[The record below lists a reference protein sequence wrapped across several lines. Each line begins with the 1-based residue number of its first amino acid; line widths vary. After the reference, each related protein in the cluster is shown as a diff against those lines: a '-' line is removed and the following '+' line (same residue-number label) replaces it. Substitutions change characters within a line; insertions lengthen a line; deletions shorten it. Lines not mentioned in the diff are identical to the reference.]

1 MNLILETDRLLLR
14 EIRLSDAEDMFRLD
28 SSPNVVKY
36 LGNNPVKSIEESV
49 TLIEMIRNQYIQN
62 GIGRFAVV
70 LKESNEFIGWCGIK
84 FLTEPENNYVNVY
97 EIGYRLIEEH
107 WGKGFGFEA
116 AKAWLDYG
124 FNTMKVKTMYASV
137 HKENAA
143 SKRILEKLGL
153 QITSEFLWREEIPC
167 YWLELENKS
176 IS

>member
-36 LGNNPVKSIEESV
+36 LGNNPVKSIEESI

-107 WGKGFGFEA
+107 WGKGYGFEA